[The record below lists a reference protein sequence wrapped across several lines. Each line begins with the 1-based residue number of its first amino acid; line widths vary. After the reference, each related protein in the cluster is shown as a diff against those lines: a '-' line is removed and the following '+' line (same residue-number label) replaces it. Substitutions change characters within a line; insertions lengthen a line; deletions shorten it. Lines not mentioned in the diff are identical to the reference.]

1 MTAPPF
7 PHMPSPGMRLAFRP
21 AVSSALADIPD
32 HIVSIWPRF
41 HSGDYLVT
49 LRYAQPVKFRNTL
62 VTHVDAL
69 FSELYQPS
77 LD

>member
-1 MTAPPF
+1 MTPPAF
-7 PHMPSPGMRLAFRP
+7 PRAPSPGMRVAFHA
-21 AVSSALADIPD
+21 AVSSPLADIPAQ
-32 HIVSIWPRF
+32 IETIWPRF

-62 VTHVDAL
+62 VTRVDAF
-69 FSELYQPS
+69 FSELYQLS